1 MNTTVLAVKL
11 LSEEIEKLQQTVLK
25 HANSK
30 VNQPYGSEESKQTD
44 ILLDELLEAF
54 DRLKGMVSS

>member
-11 LSEEIEKLQQTVLK
+11 LSEEIDKLQKLVWQ

-30 VNQPYGSEESKQTD
+30 VNQPYGSEEAKQTD
-44 ILLDELLEAF
+44 ILLDELLDAF

>member
-30 VNQPYGSEESKQTD
+30 VNQAYGSEEAKQTD
-44 ILLDELLEAF
+44 ILLDELLDSF

>member
-11 LSEEIEKLQQTVLK
+11 LSEEIEKLQQIVLK

-30 VNQPYGSEESKQTD
+30 VNQGDGSASNETD
-44 ILLDELLEAF
+44 ILLDELFEAF